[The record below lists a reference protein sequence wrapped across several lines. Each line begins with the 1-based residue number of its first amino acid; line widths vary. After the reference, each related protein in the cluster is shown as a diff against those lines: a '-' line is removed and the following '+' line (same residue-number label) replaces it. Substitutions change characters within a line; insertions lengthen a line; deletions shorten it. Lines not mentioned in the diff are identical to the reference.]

1 MKHLTIIWSLLLCIL
16 FGTQVASAQSYTM
29 KGTVTDANGPV
40 IGAAVTV
47 KDNPTVGTNTDVDG
61 KPKLALYSVLDL
73 VRGGDGIGIY
83 ILSSIH
89 IEEAFVDRI
98 FLNDRRILCAN
109 VHKSARAFLVKAKIR
124 TRQIKLGA
132 FAQSHSDRLSRLD
145 AALLCGY

>member
-61 KPKLALYSVLDL
+61 KFTLK
-73 VRGGDGIGIY
+73 
-83 ILSSIH
+83 
-89 IEEAFVDRI
+89 VDRGATLLFSYLGYKDVEYLVVKQEQDLKI
-98 FLNDRRILCAN
+98 VFSEAATEVEEVVVTALGTTQRKISSLAAVTAVDVSEKALEVAKENATNLN
-109 VHKSARAFLVKAKIR
+109 
-124 TRQIKLGA
+124 
-132 FAQSHSDRLSRLD
+132 LD
-145 AALLCGY
+145 II